1 MLFVGTWVCLF
12 MNEQE
17 LVKKGVMAPPDSVPR
32 IQENDALVA
41 EAGRVGRANGRPILL
56 QLGSEKCLEC
66 PAFTEAVA
74 ALAEEYIFEWRYCDA
89 HEEGDIPETYGI
101 TQLPAVVYIFED
113 ETGGIDEVLKRADGA
128 QLRAMVDE
136 QCVRKPKP
144 VPTDVD
150 LFNEDF

>member
-1 MLFVGTWVCLF
+1 
-12 MNEQE
+12 
-17 LVKKGVMAPPDSVPR
+17 MAPPDSVPR

-56 QLGSEKCLEC
+56 QLGSEKCLQC

-101 TQLPAVVYIFED
+101 TQLPAVVYLFQD
-113 ETGGIDEVLKRADGA
+113 EACSLKQSMQRINGA

-136 QCVRKPKP
+136 QCVRKPTP

-150 LFNEDF
+150 LFHEDF